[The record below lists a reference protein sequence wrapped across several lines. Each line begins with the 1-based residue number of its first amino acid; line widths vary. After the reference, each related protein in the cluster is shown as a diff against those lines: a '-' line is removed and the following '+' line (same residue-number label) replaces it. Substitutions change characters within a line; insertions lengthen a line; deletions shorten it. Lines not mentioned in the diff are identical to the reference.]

1 MLMGMTDRFD
11 LPVSSASAEALDDYV
26 AAVDLLLSANTGAA
40 ELLERALA
48 AEPDFALAHI
58 ARARL
63 LQLQAR
69 IPQAREAVT
78 RAKTFRASVTA
89 RGQRHIDAIALAV
102 ERAAT
107 EALALVRTHAAEY
120 PRDALPLSL
129 ALGVFGLLGF
139 SGQRDHHEV
148 QLALLEELAPCWG
161 DDEGAGM

>member
-40 ELLERALA
+40 ELLERALT

-89 RGQRHIDAIALAV
+89 REQRHIDAIALAV
-102 ERAAT
+102 EGAAT
-107 EALALVRTHAAEY
+107 EALARSHSCRGVPARRAAPVVGARGLWA
-120 PRDALPLSL
+120 PRL
-129 ALGVFGLLGF
+129 
-139 SGQRDHHEV
+139 QR
-148 QLALLEELAPCWG
+148 AARSP
-161 DDEGAGM
+161 